1 MNASSS
7 SESDKKKEAGI
18 EYLCEAF
25 LTLVNNNDDDDNG
38 SYHDIV
44 SMRLC
49 KNNNSAVAVIIICCS
64 GKTKTI
70 SFGTSIQQQ
79 PKDNNFVGSGK
90 ATTTNQTNYIQS
102 LVSSI
107 KTKLENTDSKLLH
120 SLSDNM
126 KLLGYGLLFLLADVY
141 GLYDLHEEMLHP
153 HNVAMFG
160 CTGKDSIMQFKRKA
174 LPCSYNKPNYYIDCI
189 HQIDT
194 KNQCIVANFE
204 CLITGK
210 QGIGTDVMKFSK
222 SSDLNGDYKVIKVEA
237 IRHS

>member
-25 LTLVNNNDDDDNG
+25 LTLVNNNDDDNG

-49 KNNNSAVAVIIICCS
+49 KNNESAVVVIIICCS

-70 SFGTSIQQQ
+70 SFDTSIQQQ
-79 PKDNNFVGSGK
+79 KSKSLNEAKDNNFVGGGK

-107 KTKLENTDSKLLH
+107 KTKLENNNSKLP
-120 SLSDNM
+120 SLYDNI
-126 KLLGYGLLFLLADVY
+126 KLLGYGLLFLLADIAAYLIHVFS
-141 GLYDLHEEMLHP
+141 
-153 HNVAMFG
+153 N
-160 CTGKDSIMQFKRKA
+160 TGKDLHSMTFSIERKGGRGSA
-174 LPCSYNKPNYYIDCI
+174 
-189 HQIDT
+189 
-194 KNQCIVANFE
+194 
-204 CLITGK
+204 
-210 QGIGTDVMKFSK
+210 
-222 SSDLNGDYKVIKVEA
+222 
-237 IRHS
+237 